1 MASESTI
8 HSKPPARQAKLLAA
22 KKLAASRKKQ
32 NDVVKDIFEN
42 AIQYSNI
49 RRKSTGVVFDQ
60 LFFEHKCL
68 WDEEHQERPERLKVI
83 LEKCED
89 MGLINRC
96 LRLLSQPAPLHL
108 IEMKHTSKHT
118 GFLQNVCQV
127 RDIDELEKNSSK
139 FDAVYFHPKTYESS
153 VLAAGC
159 AIELVD
165 NILSNKI
172 QNGMALIRPP
182 GHHAMESEYCG
193 YCFFNNLAIAA
204 EYALN
209 NYNLKRILIVDWDV
223 HHGQATQRMFY
234 DDPRVLYFSIHRFEH
249 GEFWPNLRESEFDNI
264 GSGQGMGYNFNL
276 PLNEIGMGDSEY
288 LQIFNQVLLPVAFE
302 YNPELVLVSSG
313 YDAAIGCPEGE
324 MNVSPTC
331 YAHLVG
337 SLMSLSSG
345 KVAVVLEGGYC
356 LQSLGESAAMT
367 LRALLGDPTPSLTT
381 ISEPKLSVM
390 DSIRNCI
397 YAHKTFWKCFD
408 YYDVYHMDEDI
419 TDNSESLRHMVTVKS
434 VENLETV
441 TEYPTRNTYIVQ
453 TKSHLE
459 NVGQK
464 LQKLRE
470 ITDFTVPNYRT
481 CFVYDDKMLKHADM
495 NSDHPENPNRIETVY
510 KKLSEFGLLQ
520 NCKQIVSR
528 TVTIRELLL
537 VHSPQ
542 HIQNVWNTATMN
554 SKKLIMEEKKLQSIY
569 LNNHTFESASIAAG
583 SILAV
588 ADEILLKH
596 CRSGI
601 CIVRPPGHHA
611 EANEPHGFCIFSNA
625 AICANYVIK
634 NYNLKK
640 VLIVDWDVH
649 HGNGTQNAFYDNKKV
664 LYISLH
670 RYDNGNFFPRGSAG
684 NYTDIGGDGAKG
696 FNVNIPWNKK
706 GMKDAE
712 YIMAF
717 QQIVMPIAYEFNPEL
732 VIISAGFDAAAGD
745 PLGGCKVS
753 PEAYGHMTHMLTLLA
768 NSKTLITLEGGYNSL
783 STAYCM
789 AMCTKA
795 LQGEPLP
802 PLSLSAVDPTAISSI
817 RKVIEIQSQYWTCLK
832 GRHKIPAEDILNNKY
847 FKQNASKTEAY
858 HKNDQFETMNNK
870 LQELSLKN

>member
-1 MASESTI
+1 MASEKLN
-8 HSKPPARQAKLLAA
+8 SKPPPRHAKLMAA
-22 KKLAASRKKQ
+22 KRLACSRRKQ
-32 NDVVKDIFEN
+32 NENHVLKDIYEN
-42 AIQYSNI
+42 AMNFSAI
-49 RRKSTGVVFDQ
+49 RRGSTGVIFDE

-68 WDEEHQERPERLKVI
+68 WDTEHQERPERLKVI
-83 LEKCED
+83 LEKCQD
-89 MGLINRC
+89 MGLIERC
-96 LRLLSQPAPLHL
+96 IRIPSQPADLHL
-108 IEMKHTSKHT
+108 IEKKHTSKHT
-118 GFLQNVCQV
+118 GFLQNTCQLKDV
-127 RDIDELEKNSSK
+127 KELEKNSSK

-159 AIELVD
+159 AIQLVD
-165 NILSNKI
+165 NILQNKI

-182 GHHAMESEYCG
+182 GHHAMESEFCG
-193 YCFFNNLAIAA
+193 YCFFNNVAIAA

-209 NYNLKRILIVDWDV
+209 NFNLKRILIVDWDV

-249 GEFWPNLRESEFDNI
+249 GEFWPNLRESDFDHI
-264 GSGQGMGYNFNL
+264 GCNEGNGFNFNL

-288 LQIFNQVLLPVAFE
+288 LQIFNQILLPVAFE
-302 YNPELVLVSSG
+302 YNPELVIISSG

-324 MNVSPTC
+324 MNVSPAC
-331 YAHLVG
+331 YAHLVS
-337 SLMSLSSG
+337 SLMSLCGG

-356 LQSLGESAAMT
+356 LQSLAESAAMT
-367 LRALLGDPTPSLTT
+367 LRALLGDPSPALTT
-381 ISEPKLSVM
+381 IIEPKASLL
-390 DSIRNCI
+390 DSIKNCI
-397 YAHKTFWKCFD
+397 YAHKTYWKCFD
-408 YYDVYHMDEDI
+408 YYDIYNNNDDDATKNHV
-419 TDNSESLRHMVTVKS
+419 VVVKS
-434 VENLETV
+434 VEVEQDV

-453 TKSHLE
+453 TRSHLQ
-459 NVGQK
+459 NVRHK
-464 LQKLRE
+464 LEKLRKVSDL
-470 ITDFTVPNYRT
+470 IVPKCRT
-481 CFVYDDKMLKHADM
+481 CFVYDDKMLKHTDM
-495 NSDHPENPNRIETVY
+495 NTNHPENPNRIETVY
-510 KKLSEFGLLQ
+510 KKLSEFGLLE
-520 NCKQIVSR
+520 NCKQIKSR

-537 VHSPQ
+537 VHSPE

-554 SKKLIMEEKKLQSIY
+554 SKNLIIEEKKLQSIY

-588 ADEILLKH
+588 TDEILLKN

-611 EANEPHGFCIFSNA
+611 EAYEPHGFCIFSNA
-625 AICANYVIK
+625 AICASYAIK

-640 VLIVDWDVH
+640 ILIVDWDVH
-649 HGNGTQNAFYDNKKV
+649 HGNGTQNAFYNNDKV

-684 NYTDIGGDGAKG
+684 NYTNIGSDNAKG

-717 QQIVMPIAYEFNPEL
+717 QQIVMPIAYELNPEL

-745 PLGGCKVS
+745 PLGGCHVS

-768 NSKTLITLEGGYNSL
+768 NSKILITLEGGYNSL

-795 LQGEPLP
+795 LLGEPIP
-802 PLSLSAVDPTAISSI
+802 PLSLSSVDPVAIQSI
-817 RKVIEIQSQYWTCLK
+817 RNVIEIQSQYWMCLK
-832 GRHKIPAEDILNNKY
+832 GRCKLPAEDVLNNKY
-847 FKQNASKTEAY
+847 FKQRSNKDDLESKHE
-858 HKNDQFETMNNK
+858 QMEILNNQ
-870 LQELSLKN
+870 LGTLSIQN